1 MKQTYIQTFKFL
13 NSKNK
18 TAAFFVL
25 FFFGLGIITVKG
37 QETLNSSA
45 GIASNTEGS
54 INYSI
59 GQVFYNTLEGSNGS
73 AHQGIQYA
81 IQLESL
87 NTLENTFK
95 LSVKAFPNPSTS
107 ELNLEITK
115 LNSTNLSFQIFDLL
129 GRPVK
134 SSTISEEKTII
145 NIEDLPNAMYH
156 LHVYLNN
163 QSLIKSFK
171 IIKN

>member
-1 MKQTYIQTFKFL
+1 MKQTYFQKFKSLHF
-13 NSKNK
+13 KNK
-18 TAAFFVL
+18 TFSLIVMFL
-25 FFFGLGIITVKG
+25 FGFGIIPVNG

-45 GIASNTEGS
+45 GLASNLDGS
-54 INYSI
+54 INYSV
-59 GQVFYNTLEGSNGS
+59 GQVFYNILESSDGSV
-73 AHQGIQYA
+73 HQGIQYA

-87 NTLENTFK
+87 SAPENTFK

-107 ELNLEITK
+107 ELNLQIAK
-115 LNSTNLSFQIFDLL
+115 LNDTNLSYQIFDLL

>member
-1 MKQTYIQTFKFL
+1 MKQTYFQNFKSLHLKDKTIGFL
-13 NSKNK
+13 
-18 TAAFFVL
+18 VL
-25 FFFGLGIITVKG
+25 FFFVLGIITVKG
-37 QETLNSSA
+37 QETLNSSS

-59 GQVFYNTLEGSNGS
+59 GQVFYNTFEGSNGS
-73 AHQGIQYA
+73 VHQGIQYA
-81 IQLESL
+81 ILLESL
-87 NTLENTFK
+87 TAPENTFK

-115 LNSTNLSFQIFDLL
+115 LNNTNLSFQIFDLL